1 MPCASFAPPQS
12 RICLASSSSSAALQL
27 KDRSRVWN
35 TDLLEAVELENL
47 LINAAITVHSAEQRK
62 VRLWQLL
69 TFISRKSACCGVYC

>member
-1 MPCASFAPPQS
+1 MFIFTLYLNFRKYPFFLFFLYLIVLQYFGIPVV
-12 RICLASSSSSAALQL
+12 QL

-62 VRLWQLL
+62 VRP
-69 TFISRKSACCGVYC
+69 